1 MGFHLSERNRGD
13 TIYLY
18 ACRDWTDP
26 QTHKRC
32 KEQYSLG
39 CVKNGICHFNDK
51 ATKFAEVFVGSK
63 YENQYWQWRTLR
75 SAQDTKETIYSMTEV
90 VEAEDRNAGLFL
102 LCEAQVKRLNMKPLL
117 YKIFGEERMKLMLS
131 VVYFLARGGR
141 DPLYSVANWSR
152 DQFLPIGRNI
162 TEGDVAG
169 LLDEITRSEILTF
182 LISWIKRFPREERMS
197 LDITSI
203 SSYSRQI
210 PEVTWGYNRDNE
222 DLPQIN
228 LLMIVSQKSRL
239 PAWITE
245 LPGAISDVT
254 TLKDVFQTLKNADD
268 APRNIVFDR
277 GFASRENISAMLKLR
292 VKFTMGVPLRIWTTL
307 LEEAKQIYQNHE
319 FFHPDAIL
327 EGVDYNGCPV
337 HAVTRLKNIDGHR
350 VYDHFFYTDRLAKI
364 DRQELS
370 KLLKDLTARLR
381 NGEEITDPLEQQ
393 IVDICF
399 IVKTTPVRG
408 LTVKVKTNA
417 IALLRQQESGFFVI
431 KSNKFKSAAD
441 AFDAYRLRDGVEKRF
456 DDLKNQE
463 DMKRLRVHDG
473 HNMSAR
479 IFLQFLAQILRCDA
493 LGKIQQPDTTI
504 PTVKTVSDLY
514 FMIEPIRRIRVG
526 NHRPF
531 YKRPTKA
538 QMAALDVFDVSTDS
552 WPSMRSSIPESH

>member
-239 PAWITE
+239 P
-245 LPGAISDVT
+245 
-254 TLKDVFQTLKNADD
+254 
-268 APRNIVFDR
+268 
-277 GFASRENISAMLKLR
+277 
-292 VKFTMGVPLRIWTTL
+292 
-307 LEEAKQIYQNHE
+307 
-319 FFHPDAIL
+319 
-327 EGVDYNGCPV
+327 
-337 HAVTRLKNIDGHR
+337 
-350 VYDHFFYTDRLAKI
+350 
-364 DRQELS
+364 
-370 KLLKDLTARLR
+370 
-381 NGEEITDPLEQQ
+381 
-393 IVDICF
+393 
-399 IVKTTPVRG
+399 
-408 LTVKVKTNA
+408 
-417 IALLRQQESGFFVI
+417 
-431 KSNKFKSAAD
+431 
-441 AFDAYRLRDGVEKRF
+441 
-456 DDLKNQE
+456 
-463 DMKRLRVHDG
+463 
-473 HNMSAR
+473 
-479 IFLQFLAQILRCDA
+479 
-493 LGKIQQPDTTI
+493 
-504 PTVKTVSDLY
+504 
-514 FMIEPIRRIRVG
+514 
-526 NHRPF
+526 
-531 YKRPTKA
+531 
-538 QMAALDVFDVSTDS
+538 
-552 WPSMRSSIPESH
+552 